1 MSSEVKVPELPE
13 SVADA
18 TVGTWHKQPGDAV
31 KQGDNLVDLETD
43 KVVLEVPAT
52 EDGTLEE
59 ILKPEGEVVE
69 ADAVLATLGE
79 AQASSSANQSQSK
92 SEASSDAKEQS
103 ASSQSKQA
111 QSSSSASDKDLTPA
125 VRRLVDEHDLDPA
138 NIEGTGKK
146 GKITKADVESHL
158 KNQQKQ
164 ASSASSTTS
173 SDSQSVQTSQTSDAR
188 EEKRVPMP
196 RLRARVAERL
206 VSVQQET
213 AMLTTFNE
221 VDMQAVKD
229 LRARYKETFEK
240 KHEARLGFMSFFT
253 KATVEAL
260 KRFPDVNA
268 SIDGKDIVYHGYFD
282 IGMAVSTDRGLVVPV
297 IRDADQMSF
306 ADIEKQVADFGKR
319 GRDGKLTM
327 DELTGG
333 TFTITNGGVFGSLLS
348 TPIINPPQSAIL
360 GLHKI
365 EDRAVV
371 RDGQIVIRPM
381 MYLAISYDHRIIDGK
396 QSVQFLKTIKEL
408 IEDPARLMLEV

>member
-1 MSSEVKVPELPE
+1 MSIEIKVPELPE

-31 KQGDNLVDLETD
+31 KQGENVVDLETD
-43 KVVLEVPAT
+43 KIVLEVPAP
-52 EDGTLEE
+52 EDDVLET
-59 ILKPEGEVVE
+59 IIKPEGEVVE
-69 ADAVLATLGE
+69 ADTILANLGDGQASQQQNPSADSAKDPTFASE
-79 AQASSSANQSQSK
+79 SEQASSAQQG
-92 SEASSDAKEQS
+92 SSDH
-103 ASSQSKQA
+103 SQQ
-111 QSSSSASDKDLTPA
+111 QDLSPA
-125 VRRLVDEHDLDPA
+125 VRRLVAEYNLDPKQ
-138 NIEGTGKK
+138 ITGTGKK
-146 GKITKADVESHL
+146 GKITKADVEAHIN
-158 KNQQKQ
+158 NQQQQEQPK
-164 ASSASSTTS
+164 SSQKTS
-173 SDSQSVQTSQTSDAR
+173 DHQPVQTTQTNNAR

-229 LRARYKETFEK
+229 LRARYKETFEQ

-268 SIDGKDIVYHGYFD
+268 SIDGNEIVYHGYFD

-297 IRDADQMSF
+297 IRDADQLSF
-306 ADIEKQVADFGKR
+306 AEVEKQVADYGKR

-348 TPIINPPQSAIL
+348 TPIINPPQSGIL

-365 EDRAVV
+365 EDKPVV

-381 MYLAISYDHRIIDGK
+381 MYLAMSYDHRIIDGK

-408 IEDPARLMLEV
+408 IEDPARLMLEI